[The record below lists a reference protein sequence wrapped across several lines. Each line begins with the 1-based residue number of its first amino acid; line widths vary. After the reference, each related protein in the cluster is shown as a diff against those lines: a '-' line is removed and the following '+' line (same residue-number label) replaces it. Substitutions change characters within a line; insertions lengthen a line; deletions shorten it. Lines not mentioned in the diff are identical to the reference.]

1 MKKLLGCL
9 FPPVIIV
16 LALAFF
22 VGSSAK
28 LSCKK
33 LEINYTKC
41 QLQRF
46 RMFGLISTS
55 VESFRLTKAKAETHI
70 DEHSDGDS
78 TIYKLVLY
86 EKDVPIQFYQ
96 HGEFIFLGNDAQSD
110 NEKINTFLRIENE
123 NVMLN
128 IYSRSYV
135 KIAKALIDEKI
146 ILIMFLIV
154 ITIFSK
160 ISSAFK
166 RRKFE

>member
-1 MKKLLGCL
+1 MNKLFGCL
-9 FPPVIIV
+9 FPPIIV
-16 LALAFF
+16 ILVLAFF

-55 VESFRLTKAKAETHI
+55 VESFRLTKADVETHI
-70 DEHSDGDS
+70 SESSDGDS

-96 HGEFIFLGNDAQSD
+96 HGKFIFFGNDVQPD
-110 NEKINTFLRIENE
+110 NQKINTFLRTEDENAI
-123 NVMLN
+123 LN
-128 IYSRSYV
+128 IYSRFYV
-135 KIAKALIDEKI
+135 RTAKHFINFILFSILMFIGLLIFAGIGQLVERQKW
-146 ILIMFLIV
+146 
-154 ITIFSK
+154 K
-160 ISSAFK
+160 
-166 RRKFE
+166 

>member
-1 MKKLLGCL
+1 MNKLLGCL
-9 FPPVIIV
+9 FPPVIIILV
-16 LALAFF
+16 LAFF

-70 DEHSDGDS
+70 SEGSDGDS
-78 TIYKLVLY
+78 TTYKLVLY

-96 HGEFIFLGNDAQSD
+96 HGKFIFFGNEVQPD
-110 NEKINTFLRIENE
+110 NEKINTFLRTENE
-123 NVMLN
+123 NAILK
-128 IYSRSYV
+128 IHSRSYV
-135 KIAKALIDEKI
+135 RIAKRFIDVI
-146 ILIMFLIV
+146 LILIMFVIV
-154 ITIFSK
+154 ITIFSA
-160 ISSAFK
+160 ITVLC
-166 RRKFE
+166 R